1 MPTTVFQ
8 SAAIAGNYNIVSNG
22 SGYTFPLSLVSGS
35 LPGSNVNIT
44 AVSMNISQTYQFSN
58 RRLAVIRNE
67 ATGADLCAAFTT
79 SGNSATS
86 NVNEAL
92 NLSMYTTL
100 GLYSGYNPLTIRVRG
115 AGKGTSSSDGNVMSI
130 RDGAVIT
137 LTITWEYSFTKCTA
151 PTAASLSAS
160 VSEGS
165 LNLNFSGAS
174 GGTNN
179 PIWGYKVQYRESDD
193 NASWGAWADFGTY
206 QVASGSGS
214 ISVSPSGTQARYR
227 QFQICTLGEAGGGW
241 ESSYVLAG
249 SVRRNSAPAAPG
261 VTAPVASGITYNSQP
276 RILATVG
283 SDADGH
289 SQTLAASSGYTASS
303 GGAQPPEKKLVLR
316 RSSAL
321 SPGGQSVSVSSTDAL
336 GLVSGAIAR
345 SFTYV
350 VPSWT
355 DASLVAGDTPIK
367 AVHMTELR
375 AAINNVRAYYG
386 MAAYSWGQAITA
398 GATALAGWTSHVQ
411 EMRTA
416 IEQIAALV
424 NGWDTASST
433 HNITLSAWIAIPQN
447 TPSAA
452 VIAQLRSVIPTL

>member
-8 SAAIAGNYNIVSNG
+8 STAIAGNYNIVSNG

-35 LPGSNVNIT
+35 LPGSNVNIS

-100 GLYSGYNPLTIRVRG
+100 GLYCGYNPLTIRVRG

-130 RDGAVIT
+130 RDGAIIT
-137 LTITWEYSFTKCTA
+137 LTITWEYSFTKCTP
-151 PTAASLSAS
+151 PTVVTLSAS

-227 QFQICTLGEAGGGW
+227 QFQICTLGEAGEGW
-241 ESSYVLAG
+241 ESGYVLAG

-261 VTAPVASGITYNSQP
+261 VTAPVASTIIYNSQP

-283 SDADGH
+283 NDADGH
-289 SQTLAASSGYTASS
+289 SQTLAASGYTASS
-303 GGAQPPEKKLVLR
+303 GGAQAPGKKLVLR

-321 SPGGQSVSVSSTDAL
+321 SPGGQSVSVASTDAL
-336 GLVSGAIAR
+336 GVASGMVAR
-345 SFTYV
+345 SFTYS

-355 DASLVAGDTPIK
+355 DPSLVAGDTSIK

-386 MAAYSWGQAITA
+386 MAAYPWAQAITA
-398 GATALAGWTSHVQ
+398 GTTALAGWTGHVQ

-416 IEQIAALV
+416 IEQVAALV
-424 NGWDTASST
+424 NGWDTGSST
-433 HNITLSAWIAIPQN
+433 YNITLPAWIAIPQN

>member
-22 SGYTFPLSLVSGS
+22 SGYTFPLSLISGS
-35 LPGSNVNIT
+35 LPGSNVNISG
-44 AVSMNISQTYQFSN
+44 VSLNISQTFQFSN

-67 ATGADLCAAFTT
+67 ATGADLCSAFTT
-79 SGNSATS
+79 SGNSASS

-100 GLYSGYNPLTIRVRG
+100 GMFSGYNPLTIRVRG

-137 LTITWEYSFTKCTA
+137 LAITWEYSFTKCTA

-174 GGTNN
+174 GGANN

-193 NASWGAWADFGTY
+193 NASWGAWTDFGTY
-206 QVASGSGS
+206 QIASGSCS
-214 ISVSPSGTQARYR
+214 ISVIPSGTQARYR
-227 QFQICTLGEAGGGW
+227 QFHICTLGEAGDGW

-261 VTAPVASGITYNSQP
+261 VTAPVASAIIYNSQP
-276 RILATVG
+276 RILAVVG
-283 SDADGH
+283 SDTDGH
-289 SQTLAASSGYTASS
+289 SQTLAASGYTDSS
-303 GGAQPPEKKLVLR
+303 GGAQAPGKKLVLR

-321 SPGGQSVSVSSTDAL
+321 SPGGQSV
-336 GLVSGAIAR
+336 LVSATDTLGVAGGTAVR

-350 VPSWT
+350 APSWT
-355 DASLVAGDTPIK
+355 DPTLVAGDTPIK
-367 AVHMTELR
+367 AAHMTELR
-375 AAINNVRAYYG
+375 VAINNVRAYYG
-386 MAAYSWGQAITA
+386 IAPYAWGQAITA

-424 NGWDTASST
+424 NGWDTGSST
-433 HNITLSAWIAIPQN
+433 HNISLPAWIAIPQN

-452 VIAQLRSVIPTL
+452 VIAQIRSVIPTL